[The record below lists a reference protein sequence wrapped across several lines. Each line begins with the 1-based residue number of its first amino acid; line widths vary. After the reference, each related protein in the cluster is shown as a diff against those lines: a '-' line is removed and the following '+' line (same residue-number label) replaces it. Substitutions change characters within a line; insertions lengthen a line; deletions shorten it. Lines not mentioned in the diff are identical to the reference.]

1 MKRSWV
7 LLAVLS
13 FLLGVFAAAYWT
25 SSTSSAVAA
34 EPGAEEA
41 AAGFEEATGMQP
53 VTEPAS
59 AQPGTPS
66 SLVDRQPQ
74 ATQPAIGSAETAT
87 PAAPASQRAASYTPL
102 TPSWTEPAPAKP
114 AAASYTLETGSTLQV
129 RTTNTLSTKVV
140 EPGETFTASLE
151 EAILDGGW
159 GIAPKGTTVLGKI
172 VSADKGGR
180 VKGRALLAI
189 ELTELVLPG
198 GEHVAIRTNAY
209 SAQAESS
216 TKKDAAKVGIG
227 AGVGA
232 IIGAIAGGG
241 SGAAKGAGVGAGA
254 AGGMVL
260 ATHGEAAVIPSES
273 VVSFTL
279 AEPVTFSR

>member
-159 GIAPKGTTVLGKI
+159 GIAPKGALCWRLSSRSLCCLA
-172 VSADKGGR
+172 VSTWRSGR
-180 VKGRALLAI
+180 TPTPPRPNRARRRTPPRLASAPALARSSERLQEAEAAPRKGRASVPERPA
-189 ELTELVLPG
+189 
-198 GEHVAIRTNAY
+198 AWCWRRTARR
-209 SAQAESS
+209 
-216 TKKDAAKVGIG
+216 
-227 AGVGA
+227 
-232 IIGAIAGGG
+232 
-241 SGAAKGAGVGAGA
+241 
-254 AGGMVL
+254 
-260 ATHGEAAVIPSES
+260 PS
-273 VVSFTL
+273 FP
-279 AEPVTFSR
+279 ASRL